1 VRRGTLGVLVAL
13 ALSAAPAGAQ
23 VSAPGIPPPGA
34 NDFNCRSSTH
44 PEPVI
49 LVHGTFGDMT
59 QAWPIFAP
67 VLEQAG
73 YCVFAL
79 DLVNRGMAPMDQSA
93 DKLAAFIDE
102 VRAKTGAAKV
112 SLVGH
117 SQGGMLPRYVA
128 RFRGK
133 LDVID
138 DIVGLAPSSHG
149 TDTALAG
156 PVGDLFDCPACK
168 EQQAGS
174 AFMQKLNAGDEAP
187 APIFYTVVSTTHDE
201 VVTPYRSQALA
212 GPQATNVVIQDRC
225 PADPVEHV
233 AITYDPIALQWTLN
247 ALGRPGA
254 ADPAFVPDCAG
265 ATTGRGTVTRGST
278 AARFVLDK
286 KLHRRGL
293 RVALRG
299 RCAGPTGSVCNGRV
313 ELLRGTRQ
321 IVVRNFSVPASRRM
335 TFHALARRGALRARA
350 ITLQPGG
357 GTLVSSRRY
366 R

>member
-1 VRRGTLGVLVAL
+1 
-13 ALSAAPAGAQ
+13 
-23 VSAPGIPPPGA
+23 
-34 NDFNCRSSTH
+34 
-44 PEPVI
+44 
-49 LVHGTFGDMT
+49 
-59 QAWPIFAP
+59 
-67 VLEQAG
+67 
-73 YCVFAL
+73 
-79 DLVNRGMAPMDQSA
+79 MDQSA

-102 VRAKTGAAKV
+102 VRTKTGAAKV

-149 TDTALAG
+149 TDAPLAG
-156 PVGDLFDCPACK
+156 PVGDLFDCPACQ

-187 APIFYTVVSTTHDE
+187 APISYTVVSTTHDE
-201 VVTPYRSQALA
+201 VVTPYQSQALA
-212 GPQATNVVIQDRC
+212 GSQATNIVLQDRC
-225 PADPVEHV
+225 PADPTEHV
-233 AITYDPIALQWTLN
+233 GIIYDPVALQWALN
-247 ALGRPGA
+247 ALGRPGP
-254 ADPAFVPDCAG
+254 ADPAFVPDCSGVAAG
-265 ATTGRGTVTRGST
+265 REAITLRAA

-286 KLHRRGL
+286 KLQRHGA

-299 RCAGPTGSVCNGRV
+299 RCTGPAGGVCTGRL
-313 ELLRGTRQ
+313 ELLRGKRR
-321 IVVRNFSVPASRRM
+321 IALRSLSVPAGRSVTLR
-335 TFHALARRGALRARA
+335 ARTGRGALRARA